1 MPCLF
6 ALFSVMF
13 PRLGVLFIW
22 LARPAYFNSVF
33 GGSWILPLL
42 GVIFLPFTTLMT
54 ILLWSPGVGLYGFDW
69 FWIAMSVMIDLMHAG
84 TSAYQNRD
92 KLPLSNSAPPP
103 APAK

>member
-6 ALFSVMF
+6 AMFAAFF

-54 ILLWSPGVGLYGFDW
+54 VLLWSPGLGLYGFDW
-69 FWIAMSVMIDLMHAG
+69 FWIAMSVMVDVMHY
-84 TSAYQNRD
+84 SSVAYQNKDR
-92 KLPLSNSAPPP
+92 LPGGASTPPP